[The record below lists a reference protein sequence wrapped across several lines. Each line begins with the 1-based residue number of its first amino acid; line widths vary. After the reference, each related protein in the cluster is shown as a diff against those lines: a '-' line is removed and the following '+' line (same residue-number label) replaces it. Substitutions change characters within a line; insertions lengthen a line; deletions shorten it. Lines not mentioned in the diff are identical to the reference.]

1 MVICPAVSKVL
12 IVDDQPSIR
21 VALKLLCEL
30 NGLETLEAA
39 SPAAVPDL
47 IAREDV
53 GVVVQDMNFSIEK
66 TSGQE
71 GIDLFHAI
79 RKLDPDLPVVLMTA
93 FSSLRTAV
101 SLVKEGAADYV
112 EKPWDDQRLLLAIQ
126 NLLQLRDLK
135 AESRRLQAQRTMAR
149 GELARRYDLCG
160 TVYASEQMQTAISLA
175 VHVARSDAPILITG
189 PSGAGKEKLAEI
201 VQANSRRKDQPF
213 LKVNVGALPD
223 DLLEAE
229 LFGAE
234 AGAFTGA
241 AKARTGRFEAA
252 SGGTLFLD
260 EIGNLSLKGQAR
272 LLRVLQSG
280 EFERLGS
287 SVTRKVDVRVISAT
301 NANLASAIEAK
312 QFREDLYYRLNVIEI
327 SLPPLGERADDVL
340 PLAEQF
346 LPGFAQ
352 GDRPLSIGPDGRA
365 ALLRHGWPGNVREL
379 RNRLQRAALVSR
391 DGVIGAADLGLSSAG
406 PAVATT
412 DPEEAVTLDATERAT
427 IERALETANGVI
439 SRAASS
445 LGLSRQ
451 ALYRRMERL
460 GIKMQTVKV
469 QRDD

>member
-1 MVICPAVSKVL
+1 VSKVL

-21 VALKLLCEL
+21 IALKLLCEL
-30 NGLETLEAA
+30 NGIETLEAA
-39 SPAAVPDL
+39 SPSAVADL

-53 GVVVQDMNFSIEK
+53 GVVVQDMNFSSEK

-126 NLLQLRDLK
+126 NLLQLRDVK
-135 AESRRLQAQRTMAR
+135 AENRRLHAQRTMAR
-149 GELARRYDLCG
+149 AELARRYDLCG
-160 TVYASEQMQTAISLA
+160 TVFASDKMQAAISLA
-175 VHVARSDAPILITG
+175 VNVAKSDAPILITG

-241 AKARTGRFEAA
+241 AKSRIGRFEAA

-301 NANLASAIEAK
+301 NAHLAKAIEAN

-346 LPGFAQ
+346 LPEFAQ

-391 DGVIGAADLGLSSAG
+391 DGVITAADLGLTSAG
-406 PAVATT
+406 PVMATT
-412 DPEEAVTLDATERAT
+412 DTEQAGTLDATDRAT

-460 GIKMQTVKV
+460 GIKMQTVKA
-469 QRDD
+469 